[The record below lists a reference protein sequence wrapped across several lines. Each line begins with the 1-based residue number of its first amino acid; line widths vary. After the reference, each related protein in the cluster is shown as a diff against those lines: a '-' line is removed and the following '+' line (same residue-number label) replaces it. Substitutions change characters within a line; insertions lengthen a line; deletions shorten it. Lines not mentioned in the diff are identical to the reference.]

1 MHTTF
6 ARLNISIFLGALMA
20 LKRKNII
27 QKMKITDSNLSN
39 QILEMVE
46 NKVGNI
52 YFFDV
57 VAVIEL
63 NEGIHFDMNNS
74 KLIID
79 ELKLYYGNRR
89 PFSILSNRINSYSI
103 EVIKLMQFKR
113 KIKNLAGYAVV
124 AHNAA
129 SIMNAE
135 LENLYCK
142 TNNICFTN
150 INEAFIYVQQKV
162 TDRTNKSTNLY
173 QLDQ

>member
-63 NEGIHFDMNNS
+63 NEGIHFDRKPVLQNKQHLFHKHKRS
-74 KLIID
+74 LHLCAAKSD
-79 ELKLYYGNRR
+79 R
-89 PFSILSNRINSYSI
+89 PH
-103 EVIKLMQFKR
+103 K
-113 KIKNLAGYAVV
+113 
-124 AHNAA
+124 
-129 SIMNAE
+129 
-135 LENLYCK
+135 
-142 TNNICFTN
+142 
-150 INEAFIYVQQKV
+150 
-162 TDRTNKSTNLY
+162 
-173 QLDQ
+173 